1 MNIIIIIIDLNLKH
15 ILSNKVI
22 VYKDETIFNI
32 LSAIVVE
39 FENVFIDIE
48 NIINLS
54 KE

>member
-1 MNIIIIIIDLNLKH
+1 MNIIIIIIDLNLKY
-15 ILSNKVI
+15 ILLNKVI
-22 VYKDETIFNI
+22 VYKDETAFNI
-32 LSAIVVE
+32 LSVIIIE